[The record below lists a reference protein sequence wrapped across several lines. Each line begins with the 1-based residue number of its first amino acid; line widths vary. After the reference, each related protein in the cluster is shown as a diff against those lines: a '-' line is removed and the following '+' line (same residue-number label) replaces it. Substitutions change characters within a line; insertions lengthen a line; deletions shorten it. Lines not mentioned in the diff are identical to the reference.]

1 MGIKSKIQ
9 GTADFIKA
17 ISSSRKKDISFLKEI
32 LESKEIVILKTDSIA
47 ILIKRRGESKK
58 FFEAFDKITCEG
70 YDLKSQE
77 PITDPIPK
85 LNIALGYIFYFQNKK
100 YITQ

>member
-9 GTADFIKA
+9 GTSDFIKVVA
-17 ISSSRKKDISFLKEI
+17 SSRKKDVSFLKEI
-32 LESKEIVILKTDSIA
+32 LESKEIVFLKTDSIA
-47 ILIKRRGESKK
+47 ILIKKKGESKK

-70 YDLKSQE
+70 YELKSQE

-100 YITQ
+100 YIT

>member
-9 GTADFIKA
+9 GTKDFIKA
-17 ISSSRKKDISFLKEI
+17 GARSRKQDISFIKEI
-32 LESKEIVILKTDSIA
+32 LEFKEIVYLKTDSIA
-47 ILIKRRGESKK
+47 ILIKKKGESKK
-58 FFEAFDKITCEG
+58 FFEAFDKITREG

-85 LNIALGYIFYFQNKK
+85 INIALGYIFYFQNKK
-100 YITQ
+100 YIT

>member
-9 GTADFIKA
+9 GTIDFIKA
-17 ISSSRKKDISFLKEI
+17 ITSSRKKDVSFLKEI
-32 LESKEIVILKTDSIA
+32 LECKEIVYLKTDSIA
-47 ILIKRRGESKK
+47 ILIKRKGESKK
-58 FFEAFDKITCEG
+58 FFEAFDKITREG

-85 LNIALGYIFYFQNKK
+85 LDIVLGYIFYFQNKK
-100 YITQ
+100 YIT

>member
-9 GTADFIKA
+9 GAEGFIKK
-17 ISSSRKKDISFLKEI
+17 RKIIRKSNVSFLKEI
-32 LESKEIVILKTDSIA
+32 MTSAEIVFLKTDAIA
-47 ILIKRRGESKK
+47 ILIKRTGESKI
-58 FFEAFDKITCEG
+58 FFDEFDKITREG

-100 YITQ
+100 YIT